1 MSTAIQDRFSV
12 RQYLDKPVAEAV
24 IRRVLTRAQQSP
36 SGGNLQPWHV
46 YVTAGEDKAAFL
58 EKIQASIKAHPMGE
72 PGSPDIYPKGLKE
85 PYKQRRAQCG
95 YDMYSALGIPKA
107 DKMAGIKQVMKNFE
121 FFGAPVG
128 IFFAIDKQMG
138 RPQWAHMGMYIQTLM
153 LAGVEEGLG
162 TCPQE
167 AWMLRHQTVRNHFD
181 IPETLDFYCGLAL
194 GYPDPDAPINN
205 YRTERAALEDVVS
218 FRGL

>member
-1 MSTAIQDRFSV
+1 MSTLIQSRQSIRAFTDKSV
-12 RQYLDKPVAEAV
+12 SRE
-24 IRRVLTRAQQSP
+24 VLEDVLKTAQQSP
-36 SGGNLQPWHV
+36 SGGNVQPWHV
-46 YVTAGEDKAAFL
+46 YVTAGDDKAAL
-58 EKIQASIKAHPMGE
+58 LTNVQASIRQTPMGD
-72 PGSPDIYPKGLKE
+72 PGSFDIYPKSLKE

-95 YDMYSALGIPKA
+95 YDMYSAIGIAKE
-107 DKMAGIKQVMKNFE
+107 DKMAGIMQVMKNFE

-153 LAGVEEGLG
+153 LAAVERGLG

-167 AWMLRHQTVRNHFD
+167 AWMLRHATIREHFA

-194 GYPDPDAPINN
+194 GYPDMAAPINQ
-205 YRTERAALEDVVS
+205 YRTERAGLDEVVT
-218 FRGL
+218 FRGI